1 MGRFFAAIRRWFSFY
16 FLRRSEDVRRSADE
30 QFTGSVEGIRAAYA
44 IDRDKLASDFR
55 GLQEAVGQVLTVV
68 EDKKIRLERLDA
80 EEKTLQTQLN
90 GAIRAAEKAQ
100 AESNTEE
107 FAKAQAAYSRYKARL
122 TEIDGEQERLSGEV
136 AALETSIQS
145 HMSRLTE
152 FQARLEALPAEEA
165 ATVADYV
172 SAKQIIELNNR
183 LMNASDS
190 LKEGPTATV
199 REQVRQMSAQ
209 ARITEKLAGT
219 DVTLQDRQYAELG
232 RDLEGA
238 DSLEAVLAARKA
250 QRAAAEGG
258 TPVADAATAEGPVAD
273 APSGDAQ
280 EPTERPRI

>member
-1 MGRFFAAIRRWFSFY
+1 MGRFFAAIRRWFNFY

-107 FAKAQAAYSRYKARL
+107 YAKAQAAYSRYKARL

-136 AALETSIQS
+136 ASLETSIQS

-165 ATVADYV
+165 ATVADFV

-232 RDLEGA
+232 RDMEGA

-258 TPVADAATAEGPVAD
+258 TPVAEAATGEAAVGE
-273 APSGDAQ
+273 APT

>member
-1 MGRFFAAIRRWFSFY
+1 MGRFFAAIRRWFNFY

-136 AALETSIQS
+136 ASLETSIQS

-165 ATVADYV
+165 ATVADFV

-232 RDLEGA
+232 RDMEGA

-250 QRAAAEGG
+250 QRAAVEGG
-258 TPVADAATAEGPVAD
+258 TPVAEAAAGEAAVGE
-273 APSGDAQ
+273 APA

>member
-1 MGRFFAAIRRWFSFY
+1 MGRFFAAIRRWFNFY

-136 AALETSIQS
+136 ASLETSIQS

-165 ATVADYV
+165 ATVADFV

-258 TPVADAATAEGPVAD
+258 TPVAEAAAGEAAVGE
-273 APSGDAQ
+273 APA

>member
-1 MGRFFAAIRRWFSFY
+1 
-16 FLRRSEDVRRSADE
+16 VRRSADE

-80 EEKTLQTQLN
+80 EEKTLQAQLN

-107 FAKAQAAYSRYKARL
+107 FAKAQAAYARYKARL

-136 AALETSIQS
+136 ASLETSIQS

-232 RDLEGA
+232 RELEGA

-258 TPVADAATAEGPVAD
+258 TPVAEAAAGETAVGETVVGE
-273 APSGDAQ
+273 APT

>member
-1 MGRFFAAIRRWFSFY
+1 MGRFFASIRRWFNFY

-107 FAKAQAAYSRYKARL
+107 FTKAQAAYARYKARL
-122 TEIDGEQERLSGEV
+122 TEIDGEQERLSGEI
-136 AALETSIQS
+136 ASLETSIQS

-238 DSLEAVLAARKA
+238 DLLEAVLAARKA

-258 TPVADAATAEGPVAD
+258 TPVMEAAAGEATVGE
-273 APSGDAQ
+273 APT

>member
-1 MGRFFAAIRRWFSFY
+1 MGRFFSAIRRFFNFF
-16 FLRRSEDVRRSADE
+16 FLRRSEDVRRAADE

-44 IDRDKLASDFR
+44 VDRDRLAKDFR
-55 GLQEAVGQVLTVV
+55 GLQEAVGSVLTVV
-68 EDKKIRLERLDA
+68 EDKKIRLERLSA
-80 EEKTLQTQLN
+80 EERDLQTQLN
-90 GAIRAAEKAQ
+90 GAIRAAEQAQ
-100 AESNTEE
+100 ASSNTDEYT
-107 FAKAQAAYSRYKARL
+107 KAQAAYARYKARL
-122 TEIDGEQERLSGEV
+122 TEIDGEQERLTVEV
-136 AALETSIQS
+136 TQLETSIQS

-165 ATVADYV
+165 ATVADFV

-199 REQVRQMSAQ
+199 RDQVRQMSAQ

-219 DVTLQDRQYAELG
+219 DVHLQDRQYADLG

-238 DSLEAVLAARKA
+238 DSLEAVLAARKV
-250 QRAAAEGG
+250 QREAAEGG
-258 TPVADAATAEGPVAD
+258 KAVATAETPVAETPAA
-273 APSGDAQ
+273 

>member
-1 MGRFFAAIRRWFSFY
+1 MGRFFAAIRRWFNFY

-107 FAKAQAAYSRYKARL
+107 FAKAQAAYARYKARL

-136 AALETSIQS
+136 ASLETSIQS

-219 DVTLQDRQYAELG
+219 DVHLQDRQYADLG
-232 RDLEGA
+232 RELEGE
-238 DSLEAVLAARKA
+238 DSLEAVLRARKA
-250 QRAAAEGG
+250 QREAAETG
-258 TPVADAATAEGPVAD
+258 AAERASGESAEV
-273 APSGDAQ
+273 
-280 EPTERPRI
+280 EPAERPRI

>member
-1 MGRFFAAIRRWFSFY
+1 MGRFFAAIRRWFNFY

-68 EDKKIRLERLDA
+68 EDKKIRLEKLDA

-107 FAKAQAAYSRYKARL
+107 FAKAQAAYARYKARM
-122 TEIDGEQERLSGEV
+122 TEIDAEQERLSGEV

-232 RDLEGA
+232 RELEGA

-250 QRAAAEGG
+250 QREAAEAG
-258 TPVADAATAEGPVAD
+258 TPVATAETPVT
-273 APSGDAQ
+273 DAQ
-280 EPTERPRI
+280 PAEPTERPRI